1 VAAAGPVTY
10 KTISGG
16 LHSSALMRCNPKD
29 TGGIYGSVAEPAG
42 SKCQP
47 PCIGTEK
54 ATER

>member
-29 TGGIYGSVAEPAG
+29 TGGIYGYVAEPAG
-42 SKCQP
+42 SKRQP